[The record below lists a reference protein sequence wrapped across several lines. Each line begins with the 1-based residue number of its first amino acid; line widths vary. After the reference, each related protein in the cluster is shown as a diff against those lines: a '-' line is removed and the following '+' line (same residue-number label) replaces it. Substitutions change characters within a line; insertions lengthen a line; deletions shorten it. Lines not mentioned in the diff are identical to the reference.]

1 MTATVDHELS
11 LCADRKMLRRAIG
24 NILTNA
30 DAYSTP
36 RRAIHIVV
44 AKDDTA
50 RFVEIRITDEGP
62 GIAVEDLPHVG
73 TPFFRTDRS
82 RSRNTGGT
90 GLGLSLSRRIL
101 EAHRGTLRI
110 RSAPDTGTTVTLSLP
125 LSVA

>member
-1 MTATVDHELS
+1 
-11 LCADRKMLRRAIG
+11 MLRRAIG

-36 RRAIHIVV
+36 KREIRV
-44 AKDDTA
+44 AVAEDETG
-50 RFVEIRITDEGP
+50 RFVEIRISDGGP
-62 GIAVEDLPHVG
+62 GIAITDLPHIG

-90 GLGLSLSRRIL
+90 GLGLSLSRRIV

-110 RSAPDTGTTVTLSLP
+110 ASTPSTGTTVTLSLP
-125 LSVA
+125 RAHPEA